1 MGGVGRKVGK
11 VEGKR
16 VRQLEDRLKQA
27 GRRIDGWGS

>member
-16 VRQLEDRLKQA
+16 VRQLEDRLKQ
-27 GRRIDGWGS
+27 GEG